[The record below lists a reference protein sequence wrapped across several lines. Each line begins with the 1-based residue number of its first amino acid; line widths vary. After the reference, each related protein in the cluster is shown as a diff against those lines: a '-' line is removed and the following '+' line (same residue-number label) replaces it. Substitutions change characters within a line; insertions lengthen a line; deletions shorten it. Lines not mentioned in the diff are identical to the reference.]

1 MQKSPAA
8 CAAIVAMV
16 FVARFSLAQS
26 VSFETTPAGGT
37 PVDDSALPMGTPYV
51 FAGPL
56 SINFGFD
63 SDSNGTV
70 DTDAVFEQVAG
81 PQSEPNIGFVG
92 SNGIDIPD
100 AGLFGQLGT
109 WFLRSSTS
117 GSNFGKLVIQYT
129 TALTVTSASGE
140 IWDIDG
146 DPPDT
151 EQYRVQAFDSSDA
164 LLGTIDSPVGSL
176 PTLTAP
182 LDGQPWQFVF
192 SGLSGSI
199 DHIEIS
205 FIGTKTSGI
214 GLAFNNFYPTTVP
227 EPGMGLLLLCA
238 GLGLSHRAR
247 HRQPARAEGPR

>member
-1 MQKSPAA
+1 MRKLWSVCAVLAA
-8 CAAIVAMV
+8 L
-16 FVARFSLAQS
+16 SLTAGPTSAQS
-26 VSFETTPAGGT
+26 ITFETTPAGIA
-37 PVDDSALPMGTPYV
+37 PVDDAALPMGTPYT
-51 FAGPL
+51 FPGL

-92 SNGIDIPD
+92 SNGFDIPD
-100 AGLFGQLGT
+100 AGYFGQLGT

-117 GSNFGKLVIQYT
+117 GSNFGKLVIKYT

-146 DPPDT
+146 EPPDT
-151 EQYRVQAFDSSDA
+151 EQYRVQAFDSSNV
-164 LLGTIDSPVGSL
+164 LLGTIDSPVGTL

-205 FIGTKTSGI
+205 FTGTKTGGI

-227 EPGMGLLLLCA
+227 EPGMGALLLGAWPLISRRVRLRRSGRGGA
-238 GLGLSHRAR
+238 LR
-247 HRQPARAEGPR
+247 